1 MPLIANPPPQN
12 SNLTWVGPYTVPLN
26 TVISQR
32 DEIYKQLF
40 VSFIPVVDQTYFG
53 NYSLQYRES
62 IICTI
67 TIIAEDVPQSP
78 TNFTGNS
85 YASGYVNLT
94 WVSGFSGGPYQF
106 FILSIYNGSI
116 WEIVGNVSDPE
127 EGNLAHFDS
136 GHLTPGHEY
145 AFRLESCNRINFS
158 SFRDTSYNKR
168 LCIWLL
174 WRTL

>member
-1 MPLIANPPPQN
+1 MRLIANPPPQK

-67 TIIAEDVPQSP
+67 KIIAEGSEYLFKMIMQDTYNEIIQICS
-78 TNFTGNS
+78 
-85 YASGYVNLT
+85 
-94 WVSGFSGGPYQF
+94 VS
-106 FILSIYNGSI
+106 
-116 WEIVGNVSDPE
+116 V
-127 EGNLAHFDS
+127 
-136 GHLTPGHEY
+136 
-145 AFRLESCNRINFS
+145 FR
-158 SFRDTSYNKR
+158 
-168 LCIWLL
+168 
-174 WRTL
+174 